1 MSSDDD
7 EDSHDDVPLHHKR
20 PFGSGL
26 RRKEISFVPA
36 SDGDLHLSD
45 QTAKEAKPPRN
56 VGDLYLSMVL
66 PKEKQQSRSTSAEP
80 PQQQPGTCA
89 ICKASLEAG
98 PEDGQGSSQDDRRTV
113 AVYPKNP
120 HESSLAH
127 QVCLAHSH
135 PPSALDRSRM
145 GLNYLESHGW
155 DPDSRTGLGTSQ
167 QGIKFPLKPK
177 PKDDTLG
184 LGLVFPKDAP
194 QKKEKPQLLDAGKVR
209 KMAQED
215 KKKTA
220 KLQRYFYANQDLEK
234 YLGQG

>member
-1 MSSDDD
+1 MTSEGD
-7 EDSHDDVPLHHKR
+7 EDEEQYDDVPLHHKR

-26 RRKEISFVPA
+26 TRKAIAFVPA
-36 SDGDLHLSD
+36 SDGDLHMADPS
-45 QTAKEAKPPRN
+45 KPKPSQD

-66 PKEKQQSRSTSAEP
+66 PKERSQSKS
-80 PQQQPGTCA
+80 PQEHTKLCSV
-89 ICKASLEAG
+89 CKAPLAEEGPGEAKDSATG
-98 PEDGQGSSQDDRRTV
+98 VALYPSS
-113 AVYPKNP
+113 A

-155 DPDSRTGLGTSQ
+155 DPDSRTGLGSSQ

-184 LGLVFPKDAP
+184 LGLVFPKGVP
-194 QKKEKPQLLDAGKVR
+194 RKKEKPQLLDAGKVR
-209 KMAQED
+209 KVVQEE
-215 KKKTA
+215 KKKTER
-220 KLQRYFYANQDLEK
+220 LRQQFFGNQDLEK
-234 YLGQG
+234 YLGPGHGG

>member
-1 MSSDDD
+1 MASEEED
-7 EDSHDDVPLHHKR
+7 EQYEDVPLHHKR

-26 RRKEISFVPA
+26 TRKPIAFVPA
-36 SDGDLHLSD
+36 SDGDLRLAD
-45 QTAKEAKPPRN
+45 QSAKAKPSQS

-66 PKEKQQSRSTSAEP
+66 PKDQQRSKSSP
-80 PQQQPGTCA
+80 PQDRSNICPL
-89 ICKASLEAG
+89 CKAPLTEN
-98 PEDGQGSSQDDRRTV
+98 PEKGQDGSPEV
-113 AVYPKNP
+113 AIYPKNA

-145 GLNYLESHGW
+145 GLSYLESHGW
-155 DPDSRTGLGTSQ
+155 DPDSRAGLGTSQ

-194 QKKEKPQLLDAGKVR
+194 KKKEKTQLLDAGRVR
-209 KMAQED
+209 KLAQEE
-215 KKKTA
+215 KKKTER
-220 KLQRYFYANQDLEK
+220 LRQHFYSNQDLGK
-234 YLGQG
+234 YLGPDHGG